1 MPSKLRFSIRFQMME
16 HVFFLRSWYN
26 FRSGLIAF
34 FKVTSAYNLNPESGL
49 VGDITR
55 FSFIGFKTTLTEF
68 APMIALS

>member
-34 FKVTSAYNLNPESGL
+34 FKVTLAYNLNPESGL
-49 VGDITR
+49 VGDISR

-68 APMIALS
+68 APIIALS

>member
-1 MPSKLRFSIRFQMME
+1 MPSKLRFSIRFHMME

-34 FKVTSAYNLNPESGL
+34 FKVTLAYNLNPELGS
-49 VGDITR
+49 VGDIIR

-68 APMIALS
+68 APIIALS